1 MFGETL
7 YYTLINQ
14 NIITTTKT
22 IITISIIDDIQSIKV
37 RNILKTYNFL
47 YKIIGNHYLLN
58 SHDSI
63 IGGLE

>member
-1 MFGETL
+1 MFGKTL

-47 YKIIGNHYLLN
+47 YKIIGNYYLLN